1 MSSLTFPHERT
12 PRRTPTTSD
21 PTTRAATG
29 AWRWLYA
36 TEAGV
41 AVEGPAVRFST
52 EAGAQQWLDRNAD
65 ALFDQRIAW
74 VTLHDGEH
82 IVEGSL
88 SLS

>member
-1 MSSLTFPHERT
+1 MSSLTFPHGRTSGRT
-12 PRRTPTTSD
+12 PRTSGL
-21 PTTRAATG
+21 TTRAATG

-41 AVEGPAVRFST
+41 AVDGPAVRFAT

-74 VTLHDGEH
+74 VSLHDGEH
-82 IVEGSL
+82 IVEGPL
-88 SLS
+88 SLR